1 MANTNPEC
9 FSLLIKTTTRK
20 EIQRQ
25 VHVTTAIRS
34 PRLLPAHARR
44 RRGDLFGNHRRHD
57 SGKTYGLPRLI
68 YITFGNLQRCTK
80 CIFWSN
86 RTGES

>member
-1 MANTNPEC
+1 MANTNPVC

-34 PRLLPAHARR
+34 PRLLPAHARNLFLACDRR
-44 RRGDLFGNHRRHD
+44 RRGDLIGNHRRHD
-57 SGKTYGLPRLI
+57 IWKTYG
-68 YITFGNLQRCTK
+68 
-80 CIFWSN
+80 
-86 RTGES
+86 